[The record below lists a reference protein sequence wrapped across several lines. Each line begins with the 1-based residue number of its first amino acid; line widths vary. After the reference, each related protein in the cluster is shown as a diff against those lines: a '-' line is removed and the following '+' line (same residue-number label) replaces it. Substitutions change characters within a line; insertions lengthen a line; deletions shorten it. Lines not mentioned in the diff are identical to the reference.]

1 MSSDMKSLLTEFQQ
15 EIERKLNKEIKDLTT
30 ELEVADIELLHGK
43 ITEDGQ

>member
-1 MSSDMKSLLTEFQQ
+1 MKSLLTEFQQ